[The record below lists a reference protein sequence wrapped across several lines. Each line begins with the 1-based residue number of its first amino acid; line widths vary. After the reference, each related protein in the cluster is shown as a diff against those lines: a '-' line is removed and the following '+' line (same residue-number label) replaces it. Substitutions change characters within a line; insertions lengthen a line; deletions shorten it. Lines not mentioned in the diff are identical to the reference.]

1 MLARLAGTWSLVA
14 VAGVLGCGS
23 NQNQVAEAPACEAA
37 EGNLPMDATAQAWAG
52 QYRLVMVATAGDS
65 AGRSVT
71 GGMQLMVQSEELQ
84 IPPMGSAD
92 DGTRMLLYGSTN
104 IDLPGILAVEVG
116 ALDSDDPL
124 APGVLVIERPVEL
137 DGGSS
142 MEITIRL
149 GSEANRRGV
158 TRFGVH
164 RLVRPSG
171 QHRWVCRQLGQR
183 RHGAVVQRPFL
194 RQQDRSLDG
203 PSGND
208 NGRNDRAERRKTS
221 TRSAQTVSG
230 N

>member
-37 EGNLPMDATAQAWAG
+37 EGDLPMDATAQAWAG

-84 IPPMGSAD
+84 VPPMGSAD

-142 MEITIRL
+142 KEITIRL

-158 TRFGVH
+158 TRFDGGYTALFVRQASTGGFAGNWASGVTGQ
-164 RLVRPSG
+164 LSSG
-171 QHRWVCRQLGQR
+171 HFC
-183 RHGAVVQRPFL
+183 A
-194 RQQDRSLDG
+194 S
-203 PSGND
+203 
-208 NGRNDRAERRKTS
+208 KTDH
-221 TRSAQTVSG
+221 
-230 N
+230 